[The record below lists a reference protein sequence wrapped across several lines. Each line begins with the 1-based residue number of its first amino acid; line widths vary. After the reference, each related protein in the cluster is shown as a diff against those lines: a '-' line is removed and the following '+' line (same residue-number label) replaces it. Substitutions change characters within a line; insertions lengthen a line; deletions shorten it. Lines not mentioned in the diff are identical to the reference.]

1 MHGKGLLMLPLRKSS
16 CSLLDDKYAVKVSHH
31 YAENTL
37 PQCASNPKSPTINGS
52 QLPSE
57 ISTGPNSGPWQK
69 PSSADLLLRNRKL
82 IEIINT
88 VLIIKAQVLRWH
100 FCMSEPVS
108 DAHVLNVWPA
118 VWLKCVR
125 EQGREGIIK
134 IEKSESVLCLLSLLT
149 NMLARC
155 LSKTHHRERRCHS
168 GEQTQNPSAAS
179 LPRRGRVW
187 TNVTQR

>member
-1 MHGKGLLMLPLRKSS
+1 MLLHPCFVSILDHLQRRKYS
-16 CSLLDDKYAVKVSHH
+16 
-31 YAENTL
+31 

-57 ISTGPNSGPWQK
+57 ISIGPNSGPWQK
-69 PSSADLLLRNRKL
+69 PSSADLLLCNRKL

-100 FCMSEPVS
+100 FCLSEPVS
-108 DAHVLNVWPA
+108 DAHILNVWPA

-125 EQGREGIIK
+125 EQGREGLIK

-149 NMLARC
+149 NMLGRC

-168 GEQTQNPSAAS
+168 GEQTQNPLAAS

-187 TNVTQR
+187 TNVTQC